1 MFIANMK
8 RGMALLLTASMLMG
22 LSLSAVDS
30 ISVHADANDDAAS
43 KPSLSAYASQD
54 ELQSEFN
61 PDSEDASIG
70 KLKLGEYDG
79 ADIEWYILGSD
90 SGVVDSEG
98 KAIENTAIF
107 AASNITGTVAFQF
120 NYKWNEDYTEC

>member
-1 MFIANMK
+1 MGLHNIDKLVLTNGGGMITYKKWQYKLWRERSREIMVKANMK

-22 LSLSAVDS
+22 LSLSAVDN
-30 ISVHADANDDAAS
+30 ISAYADANVDAES

-70 KLKLGEYDG
+70 KLKLRY
-79 ADIEWYILGSD
+79 GS
-90 SGVVDSEG
+90 
-98 KAIENTAIF
+98 
-107 AASNITGTVAFQF
+107 
-120 NYKWNEDYTEC
+120 